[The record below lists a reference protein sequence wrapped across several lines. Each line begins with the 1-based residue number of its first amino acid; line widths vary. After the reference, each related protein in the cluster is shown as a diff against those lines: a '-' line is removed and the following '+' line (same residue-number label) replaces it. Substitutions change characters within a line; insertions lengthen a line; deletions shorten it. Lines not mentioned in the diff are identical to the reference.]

1 MELGP
6 LALIKPGAAR
16 SDYSIPADDSRE
28 VIREGGVGEELVVN
42 ALRCRAGGRRG
53 GGVAEGLRHR
63 LIGAWRLAEFSVI
76 AREDR

>member
-42 ALRCRAGGRRG
+42 ALRCRAGGG
-53 GGVAEGLRHR
+53 EEEAWPKGFG
-63 LIGAWRLAEFSVI
+63 IG
-76 AREDR
+76 